1 MGALPDREPLVGAQP
16 SKSPDQAP
24 PLFAVPGR
32 PIAAPAPRPE
42 PVAPPAPEPE
52 PAPGSAVDPQD
63 QQEVAH
69 EQEEPSGERLRAWFQ
84 GHMEGLDV
92 WSKPIPPLGQI
103 WEKALK
109 GDHLPASPVWR
120 LGEIARLVVSLPLSA
135 AAYLLAFSLVS
146 APRTVGLCVVAIAAW
161 TVASTLVSAVVELL

>member
-16 SKSPDQAP
+16 SKRPDQAP

-42 PVAPPAPEPE
+42 PVAPSEPEPE

-63 QQEVAH
+63 QEEVAH
-69 EQEEPSGERLRAWFQ
+69 EQEEPSGERLRVWFQ

-120 LGEIARLVVSLPLSA
+120 VGEIARLVVSLPLSA

-146 APRTVGLCVVAIAAW
+146 APRTVGLFVVAIAAW